1 VREISLVVNIAG
13 TLILL
18 GIPIKLS
25 LPDTIKGDWENTFS
39 QGWRTWLVI
48 GVLLISFGVSLS
60 VLD

>member
-1 VREISLVVNIAG
+1 MREISLVVNIAG

-18 GIPIKLS
+18 GIPIRLS
-25 LPDTIKGDWENTFS
+25 LPDTVKGDWEHLFP
-39 QGWRTWLVI
+39 GWRTWLVI